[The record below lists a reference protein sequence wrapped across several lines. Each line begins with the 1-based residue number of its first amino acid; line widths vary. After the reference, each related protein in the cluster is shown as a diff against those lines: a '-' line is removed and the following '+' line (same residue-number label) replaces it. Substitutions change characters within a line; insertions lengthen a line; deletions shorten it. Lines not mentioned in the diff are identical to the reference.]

1 MARTITVIWSDEN
14 CDGSGE
20 HHVQELNLD
29 LTPTE
34 VRETLTDTLVY
45 LAMVACYKDVHSEE
59 YARALADSAIKDYGL
74 VGIING
80 VVEWLH

>member
-1 MARTITVIWSDEN
+1 MARTITVIWNDERSL
-14 CDGSGE
+14 GG
-20 HHVQELNLD
+20 HRVQELNLE
-29 LTPTE
+29 LTPNE

-45 LAMVACYKDVHSEE
+45 LAMLAHYNDVNGEE
-59 YARALADSAIKDYGL
+59 EARALADSALKDYGL